1 MRTLLLATA
10 ASLAF
15 ATPALARDNSIYFG
29 IEGGV
34 LFPNDT
40 DIDAS
45 VDFDDPLVL
54 DIVDQEI
61 ASIDYKTGY
70 DIDVILGYDFG
81 MFRLEGELGYKR
93 AKNKELEIRQD
104 FLDDLNAGAGT
115 SFVASDFDLSGSSK
129 ATSAMLNGLVDFG
142 PDGGLNGYVGAGIGR
157 AKVKAFG
164 ESDSAWAYQLIAG
177 ARYPISDMV
186 DVGLKYRYFR
196 TGKLNFSDE
205 FDFVGVAP
213 GSGGVISFDNDTRF
227 SSHSLLASL
236 IFNFGGA
243 AAAPEPAPLPPPP
256 PPPAAPATQTCPDGS
271 VIAVT
276 DSCPL
281 PPPPPPPPAPVER
294 GERGR

>member
-15 ATPALARDNSIYFG
+15 ATPALARDGSIYAG
-29 IEGGV
+29 VEGGA
-34 LFPNDT
+34 LFVGDM
-40 DIDAS
+40 DVDGA
-45 VDFDDPLVL
+45 VDFDDPLVA
-54 DIVDQEI
+54 DIDF
-61 ASIDYKTGY
+61 KTGY
-70 DIDVILGYDFG
+70 DIDAILGYDFG

-93 AKNKELEIRQD
+93 AKADNLELAPG
-104 FLDDLNAGAGT
+104 FLTAINTAAGT
-115 SFVASDFDLSGSSK
+115 AFTDEDFDLDGKVSVLSG
-129 ATSAMLNGLVDFG
+129 MLNGMVDFG
-142 PDGGLNGYVGAGIGR
+142 ASDSINFSLGAGVGR
-157 AKVKAFG
+157 ARVKALG

-177 ARYPISDMV
+177 ARMPVSDNV

-196 TGKLNFSDE
+196 TGKLNFADE
-205 FDFVGVAP
+205 FDFVPVGA
-213 GSGGVISFDNDTRF
+213 GLSGGTAFLDTSDRF

-243 AAAPEPAPLPPPP
+243 VAAPEPAPLPPPP